1 MPELPD
7 ARKERFQK
15 SYQIPAYDAE
25 VLTSEKYLA
34 DFFEKCITYDMDA
47 KKVSNWL
54 MSDFLRFVNELDL
67 EFSEI
72 LITPE
77 DLATMIRLI
86 DQEVISGKIGK
97 TVLREMLS
105 TGKTP
110 QTIIEELGLKK
121 IDNATIISEKVKE
134 VFEEHPDAVRDAM
147 TNKNA
152 IRYLVGQV
160 MAKTRGRADP
170 VLTNE
175 IIESKVEELKSK
187 NQ

>member
-15 SYQIPAYDAE
+15 AYQIPAYDAE

-34 DFFEKCITYDMDA
+34 DFFETCITYDVDA

-54 MSDFLRFVNELDL
+54 MSDFLRFINELDL

-72 LITPE
+72 LLTPE

-97 TVLREMLS
+97 TVLREMLA

-110 QTIIEELGLKK
+110 QTIIEELGLTDVHFQYTGGKRGWK
-121 IDNATIISEKVKE
+121 GDVPRFQFDITKMNNLGWKPIYSSDE
-134 VFEEHPDAVRDAM
+134 AVRKA
-147 TNKNA
+147 
-152 IRYLVGQV
+152 
-160 MAKTRGRADP
+160 TRDLLDSG
-170 VLTNE
+170 V
-175 IIESKVEELKSK
+175 
-187 NQ
+187 